1 MMIDNQRLSAF
12 GGKIYSELPDSTPRL
27 PPDRSKPMNVPLQRG
42 RSITR
47 REDQRFLTGRGR
59 YADNTAPADALSVL
73 FVRSPHAHARLLGID
88 TAAALASPGVRA
100 IYTAQHLVADKLG
113 HLPAISEIKDEAGN
127 RHREPEHLPMPIGKV
142 RHVGDI
148 VAMIVA
154 ETIDQARDAAELLQ
168 VDYEEL
174 PAVVTA
180 AQALAADAPLVHDDV
195 PGNLMCR
202 WGKGDGAATDAAF
215 SRAAHVTTLS
225 IRSPR
230 QIVHYMETRAA
241 WSRYEAGDDL
251 VTVTFSSQGVQIPH
265 RLMCERVLHVP
276 KEKLRLVTEDVGGG
290 FGPKYPIYAE
300 STLIAWATRKL
311 GRGLRWT
318 CERAELALA
327 DSHARDLVATADLAL
342 DAEGRFIGL
351 RVKAEANYGAYVS
364 MFAPSIPTTG
374 LAKVISGLY
383 RIPAIRVDFDC
394 VFTNTVPVDAIRG
407 AGKPEALF
415 LLERLVD
422 LAAHET
428 GRTPAELRRLNLLRA
443 DEMPYAAASGYTY
456 DAADCVRLFETALA
470 TADAA
475 GFDTRRAAST
485 AAGRL
490 RGLGLSCH
498 LHGTGGIADEH
509 VVVNAEAGRL
519 VARVGTQ
526 SQGQGH
532 ETVFAQIL
540 AAALGVPVERIEIQQ
555 GDTRS
560 IPHGGGTGGSSS
572 TIISGTT
579 LKRAAD
585 VLIERG
591 RDLAAE
597 RLETSPADIAYRD
610 GAFEVVGT
618 DRRVGLFDLAA
629 WKPFDGDAVFADKID
644 SFPTGVMVCE
654 VEVDPET
661 GETRIDR
668 FLAVADCGEV
678 VNPRLLSGQMHGG
691 IVHGL
696 GNALMEEAL
705 YDEGSG
711 QLLTGTLMDYA
722 LPRADDVPSFGI
734 ETIATPSPNNMLGFK
749 GVGELP
755 TNGAPAA
762 LANAVLD
769 ALRSLGVR
777 HIDMPLT
784 AAKVWA
790 ALPKD

>member
-1 MMIDNQRLSAF
+1 MLKL
-12 GGKIYSELPDSTPRL
+12 GE
-27 PPDRSKPMNVPLQRG
+27 
-42 RSITR
+42 SITR
-47 REDQRFLTGRGR
+47 REDRRFLTGHGR
-59 YADNTAPADALSVL
+59 YAANTAPANALNVL
-73 FVRSPHAHARLLGID
+73 FLRSPHAHAHIAGID
-88 TAAALASPGVRA
+88 KDPALALPGVAA
-100 IYTAQHLVADKLG
+100 IFTATDLVADKVG
-113 HLPAISEIKDEAGN
+113 HLPAISELKDEAGN
-127 RHREPEHLPMPIGKV
+127 RHCEPAHLPMPVGKV

-154 ETIDQARDAAELLQ
+154 ETLEQARDAAEALAI
-168 VDYEEL
+168 DYEVL

-180 AQALAADAPLVHDDV
+180 AQALAPGAPLVHEDV

-202 WGKGDGAATDAAF
+202 WGKGDRTTTESAF
-215 SRAAHVTTLS
+215 ARAAHVSTLS

-241 WSRYEAGDDL
+241 WSSYEAADDL
-251 VTVTFSSQGVQIPH
+251 VTVTLSSQGVQIPH
-265 RLMCERVLHVP
+265 RLMCERVLNLP
-276 KEKLRLVTEDVGGG
+276 KDKLRLITEDVGGG
-290 FGPKYPIYAE
+290 FGPKYPISAE

-311 GRGLRWT
+311 RLGLRWS
-318 CERAELALA
+318 CERAELSQS

-342 DAEGRFIGL
+342 DAEGRFLGL

-364 MFAPSIPTTG
+364 MFAPTIPTTG

-394 VFTNTVPVDAIRG
+394 VFSNTVPVDAIRG

-428 GRTPAELRRLNLLRA
+428 GRTPVELRRINLLRA
-443 DEMPYAAASGYTY
+443 DEMPYTAASGYTY
-456 DAADCVRLFETALA
+456 DAADCTRLFETALA
-470 TADAA
+470 TADEPGFAA
-475 GFDTRRAAST
+475 RRATSEE
-485 AAGRL
+485 AGKY

-509 VVVNAEAGRL
+509 VVVNVEADRL

-532 ETVFAQIL
+532 ETVFGQIL
-540 AAALGVPVERIEIQQ
+540 SAALGVPVERIEIKQ

-585 VLIERG
+585 VVIERG

-618 DRRVGLFDLAA
+618 DRRVGLFELAA
-629 WKPFDGDAVFADKID
+629 WKPFDGDARFADKIE

-661 GETRIDR
+661 GETRVDR
-668 FLAVADCGEV
+668 LIAVADCGPV
-678 VNPRLLSGQMHGG
+678 VNPRLLAGQMHGG

-705 YDEGSG
+705 YDEESG
-711 QLLTGTLMDYA
+711 QLLSGTLMDYA
-722 LPRADDVPSFGI
+722 LPRADDVPLFQV
-734 ETIATPSPNNMLGFK
+734 ETIATPSPNNILGFK

-762 LANAVLD
+762 VANAILD
-769 ALRSLGVR
+769 ALRPFGVR

-784 AAKVWA
+784 AAKVWT
-790 ALPKD
+790 ALQRRG

>member
-1 MMIDNQRLSAF
+1 
-12 GGKIYSELPDSTPRL
+12 
-27 PPDRSKPMNVPLQRG
+27 MNAVLKLGQ
-42 RSITR
+42 SITR
-47 REDQRFLTGRGR
+47 REDRRFLTGLGR
-59 YADNTAPADALSVL
+59 YAGNTAPAKALNVL
-73 FVRSPHAHARLLGID
+73 FVRSPHAHAQIAGID
-88 TAAALASPGVRA
+88 TGPALDLPGVAA
-100 IYTAQHLVADKLG
+100 IYTAQDLVADKVG

-127 RHREPEHLPMPIGKV
+127 RHREPAHLPMPVGKV

-154 ETIDQARDAAELLQ
+154 DTLEQARDAAEALAI
-168 VDYEEL
+168 DYEIL

-180 AQALAADAPLVHDDV
+180 AQALAPGAPLVHDDV
-195 PGNLMCR
+195 PGNIMCR
-202 WGKGDGAATDAAF
+202 WGKGDRAATESAF
-215 SRAAHVTTLS
+215 ARAAHVSTLS

-241 WSRYEAGDDL
+241 WSSYEAADDL
-251 VTVTFSSQGVQIPH
+251 VTVTLSSQGVQIPH
-265 RLMCERVLHVP
+265 RLMCERVLDLP
-276 KEKLRLVTEDVGGG
+276 KDKLRLITEDVGGG
-290 FGPKYPIYAE
+290 FGPKYPISAE

-311 GRGLRWT
+311 RRGLRWS
-318 CERAELALA
+318 CERAELSQS

-342 DAEGRFIGL
+342 DAEGRFLGL

-364 MFAPSIPTTG
+364 MFAPTIPTTG

-383 RIPAIRVDFDC
+383 RIPAIHVDFDC

-428 GRTPAELRRLNLLRA
+428 GRTPVDLRRINLLRA

-456 DAADCVRLFETALA
+456 DAADCMRLFETALA
-470 TADAA
+470 TADEPGFAA
-475 GFDTRRAAST
+475 RRAASE
-485 AAGRL
+485 AAGKY
-490 RGLGLSCH
+490 RGLGFSCH

-509 VVVNAEAGRL
+509 VVVNVEADRL
-519 VARVGTQ
+519 VASVGTQ

-540 AAALGVPVERIEIQQ
+540 SAALGVPVERIEIKQ

-585 VLIERG
+585 VVIERG

-597 RLETSPADIAYRD
+597 RLETSPADIAYRN
-610 GAFEVVGT
+610 GAFEIVGT
-618 DRRVGLFDLAA
+618 DRRVGLFELAA
-629 WKPFDGDAVFADKID
+629 WKPFDGDARFADKIE

-661 GETRIDR
+661 GETRVDR
-668 FLAVADCGEV
+668 LVAVADCGPV
-678 VNPRLLSGQMHGG
+678 VNPRLLAGQMHGG

-705 YDEGSG
+705 YDEESG
-711 QLLTGTLMDYA
+711 QLLSGTLMDYA
-722 LPRADDVPSFGI
+722 LPRADDVPPLQV
-734 ETIATPSPNNMLGFK
+734 ETIVTPSPNNILGFK

-762 LANAVLD
+762 VANAILD
-769 ALRSLGVR
+769 ALRPFGVR

-784 AAKVWA
+784 AAKVWT
-790 ALPKD
+790 ALQRRG

>member
-1 MMIDNQRLSAF
+1 
-12 GGKIYSELPDSTPRL
+12 
-27 PPDRSKPMNVPLQRG
+27 MNAPAQLGQP
-42 RSITR
+42 ITR

-59 YADNTAPADALSVL
+59 YADNTAPADALAVL
-73 FVRSPHAHARLLGID
+73 FVRSPHAHARLAGID
-88 TAAALASPGVRA
+88 RTAALAVPGVVA
-100 IYTAQHLVADKLG
+100 IYTADDLVADGVG

-127 RHREPEHLPMPIGKV
+127 RHREPSHLPMPAGKV

-148 VAMIVA
+148 VAMIA
-154 ETIDQARDAAELLQ
+154 AATIDQARDAAETLV

-180 AQALAADAPLVHDDV
+180 AQALAAGAPLVHDDV

-202 WGKGDGAATDAAF
+202 WGKGDRAATEAAF
-215 SRAAHVTTLS
+215 ARAAHVSTLS

-230 QIVHYMETRAA
+230 QIVHYLETRAA
-241 WSRYEAGDDL
+241 WSAYDPADDL

-265 RLMCERVLHVP
+265 RLMCERVLNVA
-276 KEKLRLVTEDVGGG
+276 KDKLRLVTEDVGGG

-311 GRGLRWT
+311 RRGLRWT
-318 CERAELALA
+318 CERSELSLA

-342 DAEGRFIGL
+342 DRDGRFL
-351 RVKAEANYGAYVS
+351 AVRVKAEANYGAYVS

-383 RIPAIRVDFDC
+383 RIPAIRIDFDC
-394 VFTNTVPVDAIRG
+394 AFSNTVPVDAIRG

-456 DAADCVRLFETALA
+456 DAADCLRLFDTALQA
-470 TADAA
+470 ADEA
-475 GFDTRRAAST
+475 GFAARQAASE
-485 AAGRL
+485 AQGKR

-509 VVVNAEAGRL
+509 AVVQVQPDRL
-519 VARVGTQ
+519 IAKVGTQ

-532 ETVFAQIL
+532 QTVFAQIL
-540 AAALGVPVERIEIQQ
+540 SAALGVPMERIEVQQ
-555 GDTRS
+555 GDTRA

-579 LKRAAD
+579 LQRAAD
-585 VLIERG
+585 VVIQRG

-597 RLETSPADIAYRD
+597 RLETSAADIAYRD
-610 GAFEVVGT
+610 GAFEIVGT
-618 DRRVGLFDLAA
+618 DRRIGLFELAA
-629 WKPFDGDAVFADKID
+629 WKPFDGDALFADKIE

-661 GETRIDR
+661 GATRIDR
-668 FLAVADCGEV
+668 LLAVADCGTV
-678 VNPRLLSGQMHGG
+678 VNPRLLAGQIHGG

-696 GNALMEEAL
+696 GNALMEEAI
-705 YDEGSG
+705 YDEETG

-722 LPRADDVPSFGI
+722 LPRAEDVPSLGV
-734 ETIATPSPNNMLGFK
+734 ETIATASPNNFMGLK

-769 ALRSLGVR
+769 ALRPLGIR
-777 HIDMPLT
+777 HLDMPLT
-784 AAKVWA
+784 PHKIWQ
-790 ALPKD
+790 ALQR

>member
-1 MMIDNQRLSAF
+1 
-12 GGKIYSELPDSTPRL
+12 
-27 PPDRSKPMNVPLQRG
+27 MNVALKLG
-42 RSITR
+42 HSIAR

-59 YADNTAPADALSVL
+59 YADNTAPADALAVL
-73 FVRSPHAHARLLGID
+73 FVRSPHAHARLANID
-88 TAAALASPGVRA
+88 TQAALAMPGIAAV
-100 IYTAQHLVADKLG
+100 YTAQDLVADKVG
-113 HLPAISEIKDEAGN
+113 HLPAISEIKDEGGN
-127 RHREPEHLPMPIGKV
+127 RHREPAHLPMPVGKV

-154 ETIDQARDAAELLQ
+154 DTIDRARDAAEALG

-180 AQALAADAPLVHDDV
+180 AQALAPDAPLVHDDV

-202 WGKGDGAATDAAF
+202 WGKGNGAATEAAF
-215 SRAAHVTTLS
+215 AGAAHVSTLS

-241 WSRYEAGDDL
+241 WSSYDATDDL

-265 RLMCERVLHVP
+265 RLMCERVLGIP

-311 GRGLRWT
+311 GRGLRWV

-342 DAEGRFIGL
+342 DGEGHFIGL
-351 RVKAEANYGAYVS
+351 RVKAQANYGAYVS
-364 MFAPSIPTTG
+364 MFAPTIPTTG

-394 VFTNTVPVDAIRG
+394 VFSNTVPVDAIRG

-422 LAAHET
+422 RAAHET
-428 GRTPAELRRLNLLRA
+428 GRTPVELRRINLLRA
-443 DEMPYAAASGYTY
+443 DEMPYSAASGYTY
-456 DAADCVRLFETALA
+456 DAADCVRLFETAL
-470 TADAA
+470 TVADEPGFAA
-475 GFDTRRAAST
+475 RRAASE
-485 AAGRL
+485 AAGRR
-490 RGLGLSCH
+490 RGLGFSCH

-509 VVVNAEAGRL
+509 VVVNVEANRL

-540 AAALGVPVERIEIQQ
+540 AAALDVPPERIEIRQ

-585 VLIERG
+585 VVIQRG

-618 DRRVGLFDLAA
+618 DRRVGLFELAA
-629 WKPFDGDAVFADKID
+629 WKPFDGDAVFADKIE

-661 GETRIDR
+661 GATRIDR
-668 FLAVADCGEV
+668 FLAVADCGPV
-678 VNPRLLSGQMHGG
+678 VNPRLLDGQMHGG

-696 GNALMEEAL
+696 GNALMEEAV
-705 YDEGSG
+705 YDEESG
-711 QLLTGTLMDYA
+711 QLLSGTLMDYA
-722 LPRADDVPSFGI
+722 LPRADDLPQLQV
-734 ETIATPSPNNMLGFK
+734 ETIATPSPNNSLGFK

-769 ALRSLGVR
+769 ALRPLGVR

-784 AAKVWA
+784 AAKVWTAVQTVTA
-790 ALPKD
+790 ARKVG

>member
-1 MMIDNQRLSAF
+1 M
-12 GGKIYSELPDSTPRL
+12 STALKLGEP
-27 PPDRSKPMNVPLQRG
+27 
-42 RSITR
+42 ITR
-47 REDQRFLTGRGR
+47 REDRRFLTGAGR
-59 YADNTAPADALSVL
+59 YAANTAPVQTLNVL
-73 FVRSPHAHARLLGID
+73 FLRSPHAHARISGID
-88 TAAALASPGVRA
+88 LGPALALPGVAAVFTAADL
-100 IYTAQHLVADKLG
+100 LADKVG
-113 HLPAISEIKDEAGN
+113 HLPAISELKDEAGN
-127 RHREPEHLPMPIGKV
+127 RHREPLHLPMPAGKV
-142 RHVGDI
+142 RYVGDI

-154 ETIDQARDAAELLQ
+154 DTLEQARDAAEILD
-168 VDYEEL
+168 VDYEIL
-174 PAVVTA
+174 PAVVTV
-180 AQALAADAPLVHDDV
+180 AQALAPGAPLVHEDV

-202 WGKGDGAATDAAF
+202 WGKGDRAATDSAF
-215 SRAAHVTTLS
+215 GRAAHVSTLS

-241 WSRYEAGDDL
+241 WSSYDATDDL

-265 RLMCERVLHVP
+265 RLMCERVLDLP

-290 FGPKYPIYAE
+290 FGPKYPISAE

-311 GRGLRWT
+311 RRGLRWT
-318 CERAELALA
+318 CERAELSQA
-327 DSHARDLVATADLAL
+327 DSHARDLVATAELAL

-364 MFAPSIPTTG
+364 MFAPTIPTTG

-394 VFTNTVPVDAIRG
+394 AFTNTVPVDAIRG

-428 GRTPAELRRLNLLRA
+428 GRSPVELRRINLLRA

-456 DAADCVRLFETALA
+456 DAADCTRLFETALA
-470 TADAA
+470 TADEA
-475 GFDTRRAAST
+475 GFAARRAASE
-485 AAGRL
+485 AAGKY

-509 VVVNAEAGRL
+509 VVVNVEADRL

-540 AAALGVPVERIEIQQ
+540 SAALGVPVGRIEIRQ

-560 IPHGGGTGGSSS
+560 IPRGGGTGGSSS

-585 VLIERG
+585 VVIERG

-597 RLETSPADIAYRD
+597 RLETAPADIAYRD

-618 DRRVGLFDLAA
+618 DRRIGLFELAA
-629 WKPFDGDAVFADKID
+629 WKPFDGDAVFADRID

-654 VEVDPET
+654 VEVDPDT
-661 GETRIDR
+661 GETHVDR
-668 FLAVADCGEV
+668 LLAVADCGTV
-678 VNPRLLSGQMHGG
+678 VNHRLLAGQMHGG

-705 YDEGSG
+705 YDEESG
-711 QLLTGTLMDYA
+711 QLLSGTLMDYA
-722 LPRADDVPSFGI
+722 LPRADDVPSLQV
-734 ETIATPSPNNMLGFK
+734 ETIVTPSPNNMLGFK

-762 LANAVLD
+762 VANAVLD
-769 ALRSLGVR
+769 ALRPFGVR

-784 AAKVWA
+784 AAKVWT
-790 ALPKD
+790 ALQRRG